1 MDFFDKTTKA
11 VRDLSNATREQTELA
26 NLKIQKAAIE
36 KKLESQY
43 AEIGKRYVAYIADSF
58 RTTPFDVS
66 DILDAINPDLERI
79 ADIVEQVEQ
88 KERQFRQHSIEKDR
102 KRAVEQFE
110 NEKRKLDKAKDL
122 DIITDLEYEE
132 KLEKAR
138 KRFDNF
144 EMLKKV
150 QMQFEMDII
159 TEKSTRKKFEI
170 FCSSKKESGNGSLF
184 VVHSII
190 FLQSITEESK

>member
-88 KERQFRQHSIEKDR
+88 KERQFRQHSIERTEKGQLSSLR
-102 KRAVEQFE
+102 TKSASWIRRRIWTSSQIWNMKKSWKR
-110 NEKRKLDKAKDL
+110 RAKGL
-122 DIITDLEYEE
+122 TIS
-132 KLEKAR
+132 R
-138 KRFDNF
+138 CSKRFRCS
-144 EMLKKV
+144 LRW
-150 QMQFEMDII
+150 ISSP
-159 TEKSTRKKFEI
+159 EKSTRKKFEI

>member
-1 MDFFDKTTKA
+1 MRSCMFPKCFRVRAMRNRRKKMDFFDKTTKA

-26 NLKIQKAAIE
+26 NLKIQKVAIE

-159 TEKSTRKKFEI
+159 TREEYEEKVRNI
-170 FCSSKKESGNGSLF
+170 
-184 VVHSII
+184 
-190 FLQSITEESK
+190 LQ

>member
-1 MDFFDKTTKA
+1 MRNEEGKDGFFDKTTKA

-144 EMLKKV
+144 EMLKRFK
-150 QMQFEMDII
+150 MQFEMDII
-159 TEKSTRKKFEI
+159 TREEYEEKVRNI
-170 FCSSKKESGNGSLF
+170 
-184 VVHSII
+184 
-190 FLQSITEESK
+190 LQ

>member
-79 ADIVEQVEQ
+79 ADIVEQGEQ

-159 TEKSTRKKFEI
+159 TREEYEEKVRNI
-170 FCSSKKESGNGSLF
+170 
-184 VVHSII
+184 
-190 FLQSITEESK
+190 LQ

>member
-1 MDFFDKTTKA
+1 MRNRRKKMDFFDKTTKA

-58 RTTPFDVS
+58 RTIPFDVS

-159 TEKSTRKKFEI
+159 TREEYEEKVRNI
-170 FCSSKKESGNGSLF
+170 
-184 VVHSII
+184 
-190 FLQSITEESK
+190 LQ